1 MGVPQCG
8 CGKDEDAMD
17 QDDYRRRVR
26 LALTGEMLGEAMT
39 SALAEAAETP
49 DQRYKW
55 ASLLQLE
62 SETKVRLRAFAAGI
76 GASVLED
83 EDRRRQGI
91 ERAEAMAGMSWAE
104 AMASFRDLVAPAV
117 GWYRKLEAMGPDADK
132 PMLRAALAHEVAL
145 LDFLDAELRGEPDAI
160 APVVALLDHPLPL
173 PRPA

>member
-8 CGKDEDAMD
+8 RGKDEDAMD

-83 EDRRRQGI
+83 EERRRQGI

>member
-1 MGVPQCG
+1 
-8 CGKDEDAMD
+8 MD

-39 SALAEAAETP
+39 SALAAAAETP
-49 DQRYKW
+49 DQHYKW

-62 SETKVRLRAFAAGI
+62 SETKARLRAFAAGI
-76 GASVLED
+76 GVSVLED

-160 APVVALLDHPLPL
+160 APVVALLDHPLP
-173 PRPA
+173 RPA

>member
-1 MGVPQCG
+1 MGG
-8 CGKDEDAMD
+8 AAMGENAMD
-17 QDDYRRRVR
+17 KDDYRRRVR

-49 DQRYKW
+49 EQRYKW

-76 GASVLED
+76 GVSVLED
-83 EDRRRQGI
+83 EERRRQGV
-91 ERAEAMAGMSWAE
+91 ERAGAMAGMNWAE

-132 PMLRAALAHEVAL
+132 PTLRAALAHEVAL
-145 LDFLDAELRGEPDAI
+145 LDFLDAELEGEPDAI
-160 APVVALLDHPLPL
+160 APVVALLDHPLP
-173 PRPA
+173 RPA

>member
-8 CGKDEDAMD
+8 RGKDEDAMD

-49 DQRYKW
+49 EQHYKW

-160 APVVALLDHPLPL
+160 APVVALLDHPLP
-173 PRPA
+173 RPA